1 MNDKSYK
8 ERNCKT
14 AKGMWELLSP
24 TQELF
29 PSPSKLIY
37 RGQADSTWKLIP
49 SLFRDPENNQL
60 MKVFN
65 RKATVHEQMYNELTI
80 LKKFIEYCDNIGL
93 NIPNDSI
100 LFRENNLY
108 ANEFAKYLSDSSLW
122 PNEKLLE
129 LMAMAQHHGVPTRL
143 LDWSQSPYIALYFA
157 CSSAMKIY
165 IKLLENKAKIKDEL
179 KAKKRLLEQKDEIKN
194 DIKLLEDKAKINE
207 EEIKNKNLVIW
218 VLNTE
223 YKNTF
228 DFKIINPPKSSTN
241 HLSAQKGL
249 FTVHPHNV
257 VNQKCVI
264 EGLEDIFLKNDPN
277 SPLLKITLPIAES
290 INLYKLCEKAGING
304 TSVYPNE
311 KGIEV
316 GIEDTLNS
324 WYLVDDLLR

>member
-1 MNDKSYK
+1 MKNKSYK
-8 ERNCKT
+8 EENYKI
-14 AKGMWELLSP
+14 AKELWEALSP

-29 PSPSKLIY
+29 DPPSKLIY

-49 SLFRDPENNQL
+49 SLFRNPEKNQL
-60 MKVFN
+60 MRVFN
-65 RKATVHEQMYNELTI
+65 KEATVHEQMDNELHI
-80 LKKFIEYCDNIGL
+80 LKKFVEYCDNIGL
-93 NIPNDSI
+93 NIPNYSLQFKEDNFINHDFS
-100 LFRENNLY
+100 
-108 ANEFAKYLSDSSLW
+108 KYLSNPDLW

-143 LDWSQSPYIALYFA
+143 LDWSQSPYVALYFA
-157 CSSAMKIY
+157 CSSAMKEY
-165 IKLLENKAKIKDEL
+165 IKLLEEITIIEDEI
-179 KAKKRLLEQKDEIKN
+179 RLLEEKTGMVEY
-194 DIKLLEDKAKINE
+194 IKLLTKKVVTKK

-223 YKNTF
+223 CKNNF

-257 VNQKCVI
+257 VNKKCVI
-264 EGLEDIFLKNDPN
+264 QGIEDTFLKNDPN
-277 SPLLKITLPIAES
+277 SPLLKITLPISES
-290 INLYKLCEKAGING
+290 ISLYKLCEKAGINA

-324 WYLVDDLLR
+324 WYLVEDLLRPK